1 MQDRYVGDVGDYL
14 KLGLL
19 RWLTNGTPAP
29 RLGVVWYRTPDEA
42 HNADGKHI
50 AYLRSDHSTART
62 LRPLDPDL
70 YDRLSSLVID
80 GRRTVVDLSEA
91 ATLPA
96 ATVYFNDRLDL
107 ADLPVGA
114 RVARTERRAV
124 WLARALSAT
133 KECNLIFADPDN
145 GIRSTLHRAGS
156 HRNRSIK
163 HAYLNELAAFAANGQ
178 SLVVYHHA
186 DRSAPTIVQA
196 QMRLSDLARE
206 AGVEPI
212 AAVRASRGTTRL
224 FLVAAPPVTQTRE
237 VLTRRLHEL
246 EDSSWGH
253 ELTVSWAN

>member
-1 MQDRYVGDVGDYL
+1 
-14 KLGLL
+14 
-19 RWLTNGTPAP
+19 
-29 RLGVVWYRTPDEA
+29 
-42 HNADGKHI
+42 
-50 AYLRSDHSTART
+50 
-62 LRPLDPDL
+62 
-70 YDRLSSLVID
+70 LSVLVAD
-80 GRRTVVDLSEA
+80 GRRNVVDLSEA
-91 ATLPA
+91 ATLPG

-114 RVARTERRAV
+114 RVQRSERRAA
-124 WLARALSAT
+124 WLTRALAAT

-145 GIRSTLHRAGS
+145 GIRRTMHSAGA

-163 HAYLNELAAFAANGQ
+163 HAYLNELAAFAASGQ

-196 QMRLSDLARE
+196 QLRLGDLARE
-206 AGVEPI
+206 AAVEPI

-224 FLVAAPPVTQTRE
+224 FLVAAPSATQTGE

-253 ELTVSWAN
+253 ELNVCWAD